1 MTYRQL
7 QQTLKSLREA
17 GHIPQ
22 SFKLNQKREVLQ
34 AKFDEVKAIA
44 FSKTIATS
52 AAPTVEPT
60 QPATQATPAVTFS
73 QLIREFDNYIPAY
86 ELAKRLGGLNPKEFW
101 KWAYAA
107 SRQGKIELSTLQENF
122 RYTPDQHRYADPSGY
137 FFVSFN

>member
-7 QQTLKSLREA
+7 QQILKSLRDA
-17 GHIPQ
+17 GHID
-22 SFKLNQKREVLQ
+22 SNFKLNQKREVLQ

-44 FSKTIATS
+44 FSKTITTS
-52 AAPTVEPT
+52 AAPTVET
-60 QPATQATPAVTFS
+60 AQPAPKATPAVTFT

-86 ELAKRLGGLNPKEFW
+86 ELAKQLGGINPKEFW

-107 SRQGKIELSTLQENF
+107 SRQGKIELSTLQEGYH
-122 RYTPDQHRYADPSGY
+122 YTSDQQRYADPSGY